1 MNWLKELD
9 EPRRENVFA
18 AMRRI
23 DERAQQDEAHSRSRS
38 PSWPGSIPVGAE
50 YIDGRINADGA
61 YAFLRALRQ
70 GKDPSEALK
79 IATDEARSIV
89 EAHNRRMGRDYI
101 LKRSEISGQARIE
114 WGWRLVLDAA
124 KTAEEPVTRNARMT
138 LYQKHRPAKI
148 GDLKGQPDA
157 VAQLKDMHKRD
168 TFPHAIL
175 LTGDSG
181 CGKTTIARILRTR
194 LKCSEHDFV
203 EKNAAEVRGIDAI
216 RDIAG
221 RMTLSPMGGDSRIYL
236 LDEAQQL
243 TKDAQSALL
252 KLLEDTPPH
261 VYFMLATTDPQKLL
275 PTIRTRCTTIAV
287 RPLPLP
293 AMRELLYEVA
303 EKEGVPDPDPKLL
316 DKIAEIAQGSARKGL
331 VLLEQVLWLT
341 DEKEQYSIL
350 GKADLEHQAFAVA
363 KDIVNGAAW
372 PQVAI
377 KLRALKDED
386 AEGMRRM
393 MLAFFTTCVLNN
405 GKDVKRCGTILG
417 IFASQNTYDSG
428 WPGFVNACYKASEV
442 K

>member
-1 MNWLKELD
+1 
-9 EPRRENVFA
+9 
-18 AMRRI
+18 
-23 DERAQQDEAHSRSRS
+23 
-38 PSWPGSIPVGAE
+38 
-50 YIDGRINADGA
+50 
-61 YAFLRALRQ
+61 
-70 GKDPSEALK
+70 
-79 IATDEARSIV
+79 
-89 EAHNRRMGRDYI
+89 
-101 LKRSEISGQARIE
+101 
-114 WGWRLVLDAA
+114 
-124 KTAEEPVTRNARMT
+124 MT
-138 LYQKHRPAKI
+138 LYQKHRPTKI
-148 GDLKGQPDA
+148 SDLKGQPDA

-194 LKCSEHDFV
+194 LKCSAHDFV

-221 RMTLSPMGGDSRIYL
+221 RMGLSPMGGESRIYL

-252 KLLEDTPPH
+252 KLLEDTPAH
-261 VYFMLATTDPQKLL
+261 VYFLLATTDPNKLL

-293 AMRELLYEVA
+293 AMRELLFEVA

-331 VLLEQVLWLT
+331 VLLEQVLFIQGA
-341 DEKEQYSIL
+341 DAEEIERQQYSIL
-350 GKADLEHQAFAVA
+350 GKADLEHQAFDVA
-363 KDIVNGAAW
+363 KLIVNGAAW
-372 PQVAI
+372 AQVAI

-386 AEGMRRM
+386 PEGMRRM

-405 GKDVKRCGTILG
+405 GKDLKRCGTILG
-417 IFASQNTYDSG
+417 IFAAQNTYDTG